1 MANQLD
7 WSSVA
12 AQGIDDAAYRMALMQ
27 IDNPVGKALS
37 GIGKTVQDFA
47 DRGLAAKLATVKN
60 PRDFMANLTQNDVRN
75 YSGKAL
81 GGITDSM
88 SKRTAAI
95 DDADE
100 TANRKLGNLID
111 FSAMVGNTADVY
123 NAALSGSDLSAGSK
137 LGNATARARQAIG
150 TQANLNE
157 LARQQVYDSKQ
168 ALAAKEFTTNFFN
181 KHPDLTSNPEIFY
194 SVFDG
199 LSKNE
204 QAMLIA
210 ADQTVSNFVKDRRS
224 LLNQRIS
231 PPVSNVGL
239 GNTGVP
245 IYSFGGKGY
254 ADGGSI
260 TPNQQPQSG
269 NYLRDLYLSG
279 MQGINKLLS
288 PESANAEVP
297 VQEVPQTNVSS
308 MLGNAVD
315 RFRSADNPVSNLYN
329 SAINTASDAMSGVA
343 NAFSQQ
349 PQLTEQLAPQPPLNP
364 TPVTSGLDP
373 KLAGLLKS
381 RGYNQGIDAILT
393 AEADKQ
399 GVSMNL
405 LRKILANEG
414 GMTGNISTTGARGP
428 FQFTVGT
435 WNGFAKTPEGKAI
448 GMRMVTD
455 SNTGICGVDPRD
467 NMEANLRAGVLLAR
481 DNIKYL
487 MSPQAK
493 ALGLAP
499 TEENVYLTH
508 AIGYGGLTNIAKGNY
523 DKKTISD
530 IMNNGGKNVKDITQW
545 RNWFL
550 NNKNGFNAK
559 TSNNT
564 GNSLAYTGTFG
575 VK

>member
-12 AQGIDDAAYRMALMQ
+12 AQGIDDAAYRMAVMQ
-27 IDNPVGKALS
+27 RGNPVGEALS

-81 GGITDSM
+81 EGITDSM
-88 SKRTAAI
+88 SKRTEAI
-95 DDADE
+95 DAADV

-111 FSAMVGNTADVY
+111 FSAMVGNNADVY

-137 LGNATARARQAIG
+137 LGNATARAQQAIG

-168 ALAAKEFTTNFFN
+168 ALAAKAFTTNFFN

-210 ADQTVSNFVKDRRS
+210 ADQTVSNFVKNRHS

-297 VQEVPQTNVSS
+297 VQEVPQTNVSF

-343 NAFSQQ
+343 NAFNPNVPNQ
-349 PQLTEQLAPQPPLNP
+349 EVAPIVTPPIV
-364 TPVTSGLDP
+364 TPPIVTPSGPDS
-373 KLAGLLKS
+373 KLMNKLKAFGYTPAIDSILQEEANKYGISPRLLQKTL
-381 RGYNQGIDAILT
+381 I
-393 AEADKQ
+393 
-399 GVSMNL
+399 
-405 LRKILANEG
+405 NED
-414 GMTGNISTTGARGP
+414 GMTGKTSKTGALGP
-428 FQFTVGT
+428 FQFTRDV
-435 WNGFAKTPEGKAI
+435 WNWLATTPEGKKLNMPLI
-448 GMRMVTD
+448 TKENR
-455 SNTGICGVDPRD
+455 NKPNDPRNQID
-467 NMEANLRAGVLLAR
+467 LGIRAGVLLTSKNAKQLK
-481 DNIKYL
+481 DNGI
-487 MSPQAK
+487 P
-493 ALGLAP
+493 P
-499 TEENVYLTH
+499 TENNLYLAH
-508 AIGYGGLTNIAKGNY
+508 VIGVGGLKDVLKGSASGKTQANLKHNSFRSG
-523 DKKTISD
+523 DTVDSWRDRFTKK
-530 IMNNGGKNVKDITQW
+530 
-545 RNWFL
+545 
-550 NNKNGFNAK
+550 FN
-559 TSNNT
+559 SHSQYST
-564 GNSLAYTGTFG
+564 GNDPAQLN
-575 VK
+575 